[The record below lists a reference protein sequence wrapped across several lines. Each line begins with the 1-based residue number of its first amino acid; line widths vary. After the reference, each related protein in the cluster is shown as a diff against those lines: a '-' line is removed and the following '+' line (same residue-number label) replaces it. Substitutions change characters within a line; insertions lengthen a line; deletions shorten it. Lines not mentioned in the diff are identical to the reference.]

1 MGRRINRLIFVTGFG
16 VSVSCGG
23 QTEGAPSLGRFDS
36 STGGVVPSSNPT
48 LVGGSSVGGSSVG
61 GSSVGGSSVGGST
74 GADCSGDSIMS
85 VCVAAHTG
93 GSAAASTSVS
103 SGDNSC
109 LSPATRTYVKG
120 DNYAGYAFSFIS
132 LGPTYGDNLD
142 CSITGAGRL
151 CTSGAVG
158 RCISD
163 ACVGAIGINLN
174 QSSVPDSPAN
184 PVSQKIDSV
193 TVAYAASVDSGGGF
207 RVQVNQGTTYYCYQV
222 GHNPLETLGTYKG
235 TITIPA
241 DQFTSTCWCLYCSG
255 DVWDGTGAT
264 GVQLIAVNSDSV
276 PMDYDVC
283 LNSLSI
289 NLKPPPT

>member
-1 MGRRINRLIFVTGFG
+1 MTRWTNCSIFVTG
-16 VSVSCGG
+16 VLVAASCGG
-23 QTEGAPSLGRFDS
+23 QTEGTPSQDRFAS
-36 STGGVVPSSNPT
+36 STGGIAPSSNQT
-48 LVGGSSVGGSSVG
+48 LGGGSSVGGSSVG

-74 GADCSGDSIMS
+74 GADCSGDRIMS
-85 VCVAAHTG
+85 ICVATQTG
-93 GSAAASTSVS
+93 GSTAASTSVS

-120 DNYAGYAFSFIS
+120 ENYGGYAFSFIS
-132 LGPTYGDNLD
+132 LSPSYGDNLD

-151 CTSGAVG
+151 CTSGTVG
-158 RCISD
+158 SCVGD
-163 ACVGAIGINLN
+163 ACVGAVGLNLN
-174 QSSVPDSPAN
+174 QSSAPDSPAN
-184 PVSQKIDSV
+184 PLSQKIDSV
-193 TVAYAASVDSGGGF
+193 SVAYAAFVGSWGGL

-222 GHNPLETLGTYKG
+222 RDPLETLYTYKG

-241 DQFTSTCWCLYCSG
+241 EQFTLECWCSACSG

-264 GVQLIAVNSDSV
+264 GVQLIAVNEFSV
-276 PMDYDVC
+276 PVDYDLC